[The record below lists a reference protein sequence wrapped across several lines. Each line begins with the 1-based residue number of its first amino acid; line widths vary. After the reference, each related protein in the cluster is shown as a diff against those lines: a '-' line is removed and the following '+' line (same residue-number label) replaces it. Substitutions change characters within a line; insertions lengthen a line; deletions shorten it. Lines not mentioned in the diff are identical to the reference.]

1 MFHRIVVRIAVVAL
15 ALVVLTSPVSA
26 VVLTWEG
33 DVDNNWLGGTVG
45 TDTNWTD
52 GVGTPPADQLQPTG
66 GQDVVIGAVGT
77 ATSQNLV
84 LGGAVTVNSVTV
96 LQQNFGASLRKLA
109 VTSGTLNLGAGGIKV
124 TMLSLATGGHKEIEF
139 ERPIALTANSIIQR
153 LGNFGSQTKR
163 RKLIIDGV
171 ISGAFDLELDNVTT
185 EQGNR
190 EIQLTRNNTFG
201 GDGLGDHD
209 VLINGM
215 VSLTNAGSLGAND
228 NVVKTATLR
237 KTRLNFNQNAD
248 NMTVAQDFL
257 LGSGQVTRLSR
268 TGNTNNADSDEI
280 ADLTLSGNITGGAGT
295 KILDL
300 EAPFDTNTASQ
311 RRRERRMIL
320 TGATQD
326 FSSMV
331 NVRGGTD
338 VILAETWDNA
348 GRVILNSTAANAQN
362 TTSLMLGGA
371 FTLTQN
377 IEVNDIGQSSGGK
390 KRPVATLGVVNYG
403 GGPYAATYSGNINI
417 EEDDYQALQLTAD
430 AGSTATFTGNIYSS
444 KGGFNKG
451 FKIDSA
457 QTTPNDG
464 KGYNT
469 PQGMYGD
476 GTGTVILEGYVAR
489 GNGTGTTPIG
499 PVLVNKGTLLVNT
512 DDFYATT
519 VTVADGATLGGDGG
533 DGDIDGNIVVQS
545 GGSLAPGRSIDL
557 LNIDG
562 DVTFGAGS
570 FFDVEIADTSS
581 YDELYVTGTAMLAGT
596 IALHSSGTVDL
607 PYCTGLVI
615 LTAGAIE
622 GEFDGLDASDVQLAD
637 PGLLWEV
644 LYDSRAGT
652 VTVHLVPEPATLA
665 LVGVGLLALVRR
677 RRKR

>member
-268 TGNTNNADSDEI
+268 TGNTNNADSDKI

-295 KILDL
+295 KVLDL

-430 AGSTATFTGNIYSS
+430 AGSTATFTGNLYSS

-451 FKIDSA
+451 FEIDSA

-644 LYDSRAGT
+644 LYDRRAGT

>member
-326 FSSMV
+326 FSSKV
-331 NVRGGTD
+331 NVRGGSD

-348 GRVILNSTAANAQN
+348 GLILLNSTAGDAQN

-377 IEVNDIGQSSGGK
+377 IEVNDIGQRSGGK

-430 AGSTATFTGNIYSS
+430 AGSTATFTGNLYSS
-444 KGGFNKG
+444 TGGFNTG
-451 FKIDSA
+451 FEIDSA

-607 PYCTGLVI
+607 PYCTELVL